1 MAEAQLSKQSF
12 SSIVQVLTVEVTDSK
27 TVDPA
32 TNRPFQRH
40 AARCILL
47 NDDGS
52 VNTVGRL
59 RIPKALVPQ
68 VKTGHFRA
76 TFGLRV
82 PDFGD
87 NKGDIVAELTALQ
100 AVAAANTPHGSKG

>member
-1 MAEAQLSKQSF
+1 MNGQTF
-12 SSIVQVLTVEVTDSK
+12 SSIIKVLTVEVTDSK
-27 TVDPA
+27 TIDA
-32 TNRPFQRH
+32 TTGQPFKRT

-59 RIPKALVPQ
+59 RVPKSLVPL
-68 VKTGHFRA
+68 VKVGDFRA

-100 AVAAANTPHGSKG
+100 QIDAAGRRGQPTQAAA